1 MTTTRDWGHYRDMW
15 VQVLKKQ
22 TGKDLDDWKARIAK
36 KKFVDAQSLREWLTG
51 EGVTGYAR
59 QLLVMEH
66 FGYPDFVT
74 TPADEL
80 IDDQYA
86 DRPHLR
92 PVYEAIVT
100 AAQALGEIVIQA
112 RKGYVSLMT
121 LKRTFARVRATT
133 KDRVDLGLRL
143 EAMKPRG
150 RLHPSHIH
158 ETMPVQ
164 VGLTALKDLDDEVSQ
179 WLRQAYEENR

>member
-1 MTTTRDWGHYRDMW
+1 MTTTRDWGHYREMW
-15 VQVLKKQ
+15 VRVLKKQ
-22 TGKDLDDWKARIAK
+22 TGKDLGHWNARIARK
-36 KKFVDAQSLREWLTG
+36 KLADAQSLRDWLSA

-80 IDDQYA
+80 IDGQYA

-92 PVYEAIVT
+92 PIYEAIVDS
-100 AAQALGEIVIQA
+100 AQALGEIVIQA

-121 LKRTFARVRATT
+121 PKRTFARVRATT
-133 KDRVDLGLRL
+133 RDRIDLGLRL
-143 EAMKPRG
+143 GGMKPRG
-150 RLHPSHIH
+150 RLKPSRIH

-164 VGLTALKDLDDEVSQ
+164 VGLTELKDLDNEILE
-179 WLRQAYEENR
+179 WLRQAYDENR